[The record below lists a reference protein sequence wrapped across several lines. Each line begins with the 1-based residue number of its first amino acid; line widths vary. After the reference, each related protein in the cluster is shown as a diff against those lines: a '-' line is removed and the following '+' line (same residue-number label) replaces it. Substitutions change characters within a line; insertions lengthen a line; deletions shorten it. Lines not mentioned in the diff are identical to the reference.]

1 MELIPEQLL
10 RSHEDGRVIFFCGAG
25 VSVPAGLPSFREL
38 IELTLVDLL
47 PTRDQCESNSMESM
61 AWRTFDDGKYDETL
75 GILESPQQGG
85 YDAKDLRGKVNN
97 LLSNPRAK
105 TLDKHLVL
113 AQLAGLDTVRGRLVT
128 TNFDNLF
135 ERAQKKL
142 KKQENSI
149 HKVNVHIAP
158 ALPPAKPESFQGL
171 AYLHGKLGSSIDDQ
185 HLVLTS
191 ADFGT
196 AYMLEGWA
204 LRFVIDLFRHY
215 HVVFVGYSLEDP
227 TMRYLV
233 QALAAA
239 RNDHLEQFKEPYAF
253 APYCSGTGKD
263 KNSVEQQWNIKGI
276 TPILYDNVQNHQ
288 QLWQSLKKW
297 ADMYHQGITGR
308 RQIVARLGQF
318 PPVSDQ
324 NDSTIQDMVWA
335 LNDADVARYSANQ
348 ISGRR
353 IHPGWIAPL
362 QEQGLLSLPIGQ
374 SNDARPISVPLVS
387 FRQLPDYFDLNEVT
401 NHLGRWVAQCL
412 DSQNAL
418 DWALMNGAVLHSQFR
433 REIRQQLQKDTT
445 HIPTALQTIW
455 RILSDESYAIMLSEK
470 YGFCYIYGAS
480 YLRLAPDEILDLRVF
495 LNQLCP
501 IPIIKCK
508 SDYLRYEQIRD
519 PDKPQDWCEIDI
531 ELIGISYEDDINEFR
546 NNARD
551 WDGTLVA
558 IVDEVTILL
567 HEAMDWL
574 NVFGLANSI
583 ADLTHIEYRSI
594 SPHEQNQFAHTWTQL
609 IALARESCDILVARG
624 DLATAIGLLQ
634 KWKSIPYPVFRRLVL
649 HAVTEYSELD
659 IELGLM
665 ILLDEIQPA
674 LWGSPTLRETL
685 RFIRKRGKDFQLTQL
700 NRLIEMILRGPP
712 RETYQNDLTEE
723 NWNTRRD
730 NEILLRLHKLK
741 ESGVSLPELAEK
753 TYDRIQQDRQW
764 QPRGD
769 HSEEF
774 SIFVSDFTEYDP
786 FDSGQRK
793 NFFEMSSEQFDMWLN
808 SQKGSSM
815 HPWESNDGWSK
826 FVANNIKIAV
836 ELLKG
841 SENTN
846 NWIPHVWYP
855 VLKACRTNEDVPSKL
870 NQEIAKLIIDMPIPP
885 LDVLALEAARW
896 LEVVWRNL
904 NKTLRRNLWQ
914 KIWEASCV
922 DECPTHELD
931 SNMTVNHAGG
941 ILGNVLYKELTEYYP
956 KIAPAQNLGFPRWLI
971 HRFRCIA
978 DSETPSAKLARV
990 RLSPMLYVFFRIDP
1004 GWTERTYFDRM
1015 NPTIEDRFDQFLW
1028 EGFFWHSRCPT
1039 DLLHAIKHLLF
1050 EVLRCLDRIPNH
1062 IHSRAVELFTYL
1074 AVPPIY
1080 GITIDEAKDVLWKFS
1095 PDKLVYVARALNV
1108 MLRDADERSL
1118 TFWSETLQPWFTNVW
1133 PKRAAA
1139 KSPTLS
1145 ESLARMAIESGDAFP
1160 FVVEVITDI
1169 LTNENGRFALNL
1181 LDKYEK
1187 DTKLVSE
1194 YPEASLTLIDKLYH
1208 EGSCIYGLGELLNA
1222 VGKASPS
1229 LKETASFERLSLKL

>member
-1 MELIPEQLL
+1 MDLIPKKLL
-10 RSHEDGRVIFFCGAG
+10 RNHEDGKVIFFCGAG

-38 IELTLVDLL
+38 VELTLVDLL
-47 PTRDQCESNSMESM
+47 PAKDRCESNSMESM
-61 AWRTFDDGKYDETL
+61 AWQTFDDGKYDETL
-75 GILESPQQGG
+75 GVLESPQLGG
-85 YDAKDLRGKVNN
+85 FDAKDVREKVNN
-97 LLSNPRAK
+97 LLSIPRAK
-105 TLDKHLVL
+105 TLDKHLIL
-113 AQLAGLDTVRGRLVT
+113 TRLAGLDTVRGRLVT
-128 TNFDNLF
+128 TNFDTLF

-142 KKQENSI
+142 QKQENSK
-149 HKVNVHIAP
+149 HKVSVHIAP
-158 ALPPAKPESFQGL
+158 ALPPAKPEAFQGL
-171 AYLHGKLGSSIDDQ
+171 AYLHGKLGSSVNDQ

-191 ADFGT
+191 ANFGM

-239 RNDHLEQFKEPYAF
+239 RNEHFEQFKEPYAF
-253 APYCSGTGKD
+253 APYSSGIGKD
-263 KNSVEQQWNIKGI
+263 ENSVERQWNLKGI
-276 TPILYDNVQNHQ
+276 TPILYDNVKNHQ

-297 ADMYHQGITGR
+297 ADMFRQGITGR

-318 PPVSDQ
+318 PPVLDQ
-324 NDSTIQDMVWA
+324 NDSTIQDLVWA

-348 ISGRR
+348 VSRRR

-374 SNDARPISVPLVS
+374 SNDAQPISVPLVS
-387 FRQLPDYFDLNEVT
+387 YRQLPDYFDLNEVT
-401 NHLGRWVAQCL
+401 NHLGHWIAQCL

-433 REIRQQLQKDTT
+433 REIRHQLQNDTT

-470 YGFCYIYGAS
+470 FGSRYIHSAS
-480 YLRLAPDEILDLRVF
+480 YFRLATDEKLALRVF
-495 LNQLCP
+495 LNRLRP

-508 SDYLRYEQIRD
+508 PDFLRYEQKRD
-519 PDKPQDWCEIDI
+519 PDRPQDWCEIDI
-531 ELIGISYEDDINEFR
+531 ELIGFSYEDDINEFR
-546 NNARD
+546 NNAKD
-551 WDGTLVA
+551 WEGVLVA
-558 IVDEVTILL
+558 IVDEITIQLYA
-567 HEAMDWL
+567 AMDWFS
-574 NVFGLANSI
+574 VFRLANST
-583 ADLTHIEYRSI
+583 ADITHIEYRSI
-594 SPHEQNQFAHTWTQL
+594 SPHKQNQYAHTWTQL

-624 DLATAIGLLQ
+624 DLTTAIGLLQ

-685 RFIRKRGKDFQLTQL
+685 RFLRKRGKDFQPTQL
-700 NRLIEMILRGPP
+700 NRLIEMILQGPP
-712 RETYQNDLTEE
+712 RETYKYDSTKK
-723 NWNTRRD
+723 NWNTRCD

-741 ESGVSLPELAEK
+741 ESGVSLPEIAEE

-774 SIFVSDFTEYDP
+774 CIFVSDFTEYDP
-786 FDSGQRK
+786 FDSGQRE
-793 NFFEMSSEQFDMWLN
+793 NFIEMSTEQFVMWLN

-815 HPWESNDGWSK
+815 HPWESVDGWSE
-826 FVANNIKIAV
+826 FVANNTKAAV
-836 ELLKG
+836 ELLKV

-846 NWIPHVWYP
+846 IWIPHVWYP
-855 VLKACRTNEDVPSKL
+855 VLKACRTNKDVPSKL
-870 NQEIAKLIIDMPIPP
+870 NQEIAKLLIDMPIPP

-896 LEVVWRNL
+896 FEVVWRNL

-931 SNMTVNHAGG
+931 FNMTVNHAGG

-956 KIAPAQNLGFPRWLI
+956 EITPAQNPGFPRWLI

-990 RLSPMLYVFFRIDP
+990 RLSPMLFVFFRIDP
-1004 GWTERTYFDRM
+1004 DWTKRTYFDRM
-1015 NPTIEDRFDQFLW
+1015 DPTNEVKFDPFLW

-1039 DLLHAIKHLLF
+1039 DLLQAIKNLF
-1050 EVLRCLDRIPNH
+1050 FEILRYLDRIPDE
-1062 IHSRAVELFTYL
+1062 IRSRAVELFTYL

-1080 GITIDEAKDVLWKFS
+1080 GINVDEAKDVLWRLG
-1095 PDKLVYVARALNV
+1095 PDKLVYVARVLNV
-1108 MLRDADERSL
+1108 MLRDADEKSPM
-1118 TFWSETLQPWFTNVW
+1118 FWRETLQPWFTNVW
-1133 PKRAAA
+1133 PRRLTDR
-1139 KSPTLS
+1139 SPALTD
-1145 ESLARMAIESGDAFP
+1145 SLAQMAIESGDAFP
-1160 FVVEVITDI
+1160 FVVEEITDV
-1169 LTNENGRFALNL
+1169 LTNENGRFALYSLN
-1181 LDKYEK
+1181 DNEK
-1187 DTKLVSE
+1187 DTKLVSK
-1194 YPEASLTLIDKLYH
+1194 YPEASLTLIDKLFH
-1208 EGSCIYGLGELLNA
+1208 EGSYISGLSELLNA
-1222 VGKASPS
+1222 IGKANPS
-1229 LKETASFERLSLKL
+1229 LKKNSCI

>member
-1 MELIPEQLL
+1 MDLIPKKLL
-10 RSHEDGRVIFFCGAG
+10 RNHEDGKVIFFCGAG

-38 IELTLVDLL
+38 VELTLVDLL
-47 PTRDQCESNSMESM
+47 PAKDRCESNSMESM
-61 AWRTFDDGKYDETL
+61 AWQTFDDGEYDETL
-75 GILESPQQGG
+75 GILESPQLGG
-85 YDAKDLRGKVNN
+85 FDAKDVREKVNN
-97 LLSNPRAK
+97 LLSVPRAK

-113 AQLAGLDTVRGRLVT
+113 ARLAGLDTVRGRLVT
-128 TNFDNLF
+128 TNFDTLF

-142 KKQENSI
+142 QKQENSKQ
-149 HKVNVHIAP
+149 KVNVHIAP
-158 ALPPAKPESFQGL
+158 ALPPAKPEAFQGL
-171 AYLHGKLGSSIDDQ
+171 AYLHGKLGSSVNDQ

-191 ADFGT
+191 ANFGT

-239 RNDHLEQFKEPYAF
+239 RNEHFEQFKEPYAF
-253 APYCSGTGKD
+253 AQYSSGTGKD
-263 KNSVEQQWNIKGI
+263 VNSVERQWNLKGI
-276 TPILYDNVQNHQ
+276 TPILYDNVKNHQ

-297 ADMYHQGITGR
+297 ADMFRQGITGR

-318 PPVSDQ
+318 PPVLDQ

-348 ISGRR
+348 VSGRR

-374 SNDARPISVPLVS
+374 SNDAQPISVPLVS
-387 FRQLPDYFDLNEVT
+387 YRRLPDYFDLNEVT

-433 REIRQQLQKDTT
+433 REIRDQLEKDET
-445 HIPTALQTIW
+445 HIPTALRTIW
-455 RILSDESYAIMLSEK
+455 QILSDERYAIMLSEK
-470 YGFCYIYGAS
+470 LGFRYIHSAS
-480 YLRLAPDEILDLRVF
+480 HLRLAPDDKLALRTF
-495 LNQLCP
+495 LNHLRP

-508 SDYLRYEQIRD
+508 PDFLGYEQKRN

-531 ELIGISYEDDINEFR
+531 ELIGVSYEDDINEFR
-546 NNARD
+546 GNAKD
-551 WDGTLVA
+551 WEGALVA
-558 IVDEVTILL
+558 IVDEITVQL
-567 HEAMDWL
+567 HEAMDWFS
-574 NVFGLANSI
+574 VFGLANST
-583 ADLTHIEYRSI
+583 ADITHIEYRSI
-594 SPHEQNQFAHTWTQL
+594 SPHKQNQYADTWTQL

-649 HAVTEYSELD
+649 HAVTENPELD

-665 ILLDEIQPA
+665 ILLNEIQPA
-674 LWGSPTLRETL
+674 LWGSQTLRETL
-685 RFIRKRGKDFQLTQL
+685 RFLRKRGKDLQQTQL
-700 NRLIEMILRGPP
+700 DRLTKMTLRGPP
-712 RETYQNDLTEE
+712 REMFKNDLAEE
-723 NWNTRRD
+723 NWNARRD

-741 ESGVSLPELAEK
+741 KSGVSLPEIAEE

-774 SIFVSDFTEYDP
+774 CIFVSDFTEYDP

-793 NFFEMSSEQFDMWLN
+793 NFLEMSTEQFVMWL
-808 SQKGSSM
+808 STQKGSSM
-815 HPWESNDGWSK
+815 HPWECNGGWSE
-826 FVANNIKIAV
+826 FVANNTQTAV

-841 SENTN
+841 AVN
-846 NWIPHVWYP
+846 NNVWISHVWYP
-855 VLKACRTNEDVPSKL
+855 VLHTCRTNEDVPSNL
-870 NQEIAKLIIDMPIPP
+870 NQEIANLLIDMPTPP
-885 LDVLALEAARW
+885 LDVLVLEAARW
-896 LEVVWRNL
+896 LEFFWRQL
-904 NKTLRRNLWQ
+904 KKTLRRKLWQ
-914 KIWEASCV
+914 KFWEASCV
-922 DECPTHELD
+922 DEYPTHKLD
-931 SNMTVNHAGG
+931 FNMTVNHAGG

-956 KIAPAQNLGFPRWLI
+956 EIAPAQNPGFPRWLI
-971 HRFRCIA
+971 RRFKCIA

-990 RLSPMLYVFFRIDP
+990 RLSPMLFVFYRIDP
-1004 GWTERTYFDRM
+1004 DWTERTFFGRM
-1015 NPTIEDRFDQFLW
+1015 DPTDEDRFDPFLW

-1039 DLLHAIKHLLF
+1039 DLLKAIKHLLF
-1050 EVLRCLDRIPNH
+1050 EILRDLDRIPEH

-1080 GITIDEAKDVLWKFS
+1080 GINVDEAKDVLWRFG
-1095 PDKLVYVARALNV
+1095 PDTLVYVARVLNV

-1133 PKRAAA
+1133 PKRPADR
-1139 KSPTLS
+1139 SPALS
-1145 ESLARMAIESGDAFP
+1145 ETLAQMAIESGDAFP

-1169 LTNENGRFALNL
+1169 LTNEKGSFALYL
-1181 LDKYEK
+1181 LEK
-1187 DTKLVSE
+1187 KEKETQLVSK
-1194 YPEASLTLIDKLYH
+1194 YPEAALTLIDKIFH
-1208 EGSCIYGLGELLNA
+1208 EGSYIYVLRELLKV
-1222 VGKASPS
+1222 VGKAKPS
-1229 LKETASFERLSLKL
+1229 LRETASFKRLSLKL